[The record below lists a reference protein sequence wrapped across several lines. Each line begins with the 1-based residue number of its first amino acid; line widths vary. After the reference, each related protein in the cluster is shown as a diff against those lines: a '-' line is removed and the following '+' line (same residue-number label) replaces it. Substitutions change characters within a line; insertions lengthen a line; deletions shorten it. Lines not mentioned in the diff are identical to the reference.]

1 MLYFCSVVMMTA
13 RTIFIQQLKKEVN
26 MIELSWYENTVPFK
40 NEKKWYVH
48 SVQKQEMDIKAM
60 AQHMEEHNTPFS
72 AGTIEGILTDFVKC
86 IREQILN
93 GNTVKIDNLAIF
105 KLSIES
111 NGYDTFGNQDKDGRP
126 TAIAKVGEG
135 NAVVKS
141 AKLLSQATGKMM
153 RERLNLDVKFAWD
166 TETQAE
172 FDKLKKAAAGG
183 GTEEP
188 GTPDTPDKP
197 GPDDNEEWIGNGVG
211 ENGTQPDAPAGEA
224 K

>member
-1 MLYFCSVVMMTA
+1 
-13 RTIFIQQLKKEVN
+13 

-48 SVQKQEMDIKAM
+48 PVQKQEMNIQAM

-72 AGTIEGILTDFVKC
+72 AGTIEGILTDFVRC

-105 KLSIES
+105 KLSLES

-126 TAIAKVGEG
+126 TAIARVGEG

-153 RERLNLDVKFAWD
+153 REKLNLDVKFAWD

-172 FDKLKKAAAGG
+172 FDKLKKAAAEG

-188 GTPDTPDKP
+188 DKP
-197 GPDDNEEWIGNGVG
+197 GSGGSGLGESELG
-211 ENGTQPDAPAGEA
+211 ENGTQPDAQAGEA

>member
-1 MLYFCSVVMMTA
+1 
-13 RTIFIQQLKKEVN
+13 
-26 MIELSWYENTVPFK
+26 MIELSWYENTVP
-40 NEKKWYVH
+40 NSRDRKWYVH
-48 SVQKQEMDIKAM
+48 PVQKQEMNIKAM

-86 IREQILN
+86 LREQILN

-105 KLSIES
+105 KLSLES

-126 TAIAKVGEG
+126 TAIAKVGKG

-141 AKLLSQATGKMM
+141 AKLLSLATGKMM
-153 RERLNLDVKFAWD
+153 REQLNLDVKFAWD

-172 FDKLKKAAAGG
+172 FDKLKNSAAGG
-183 GTEEP
+183 GTEV
-188 GTPDTPDKP
+188 PDTPDIADRT
-197 GPDDNEEWIGNGVG
+197 GTGDNPEQTGNGAG
-211 ENGTQPDAPAGEA
+211 DSGKQPDAPAGEA

>member
-1 MLYFCSVVMMTA
+1 
-13 RTIFIQQLKKEVN
+13 
-26 MIELSWYENTVPFK
+26 MIELSWYENKVPFK

-72 AGTIEGILTDFVKC
+72 AGTIEGILTDFVRC

-105 KLSIES
+105 KLSLES
-111 NGYDTFGNQDKDGRP
+111 NSYDTFGNQDKDGRP

-153 RERLNLDVKFAWD
+153 REKLNLDVKFAWD

-172 FDKLKKAAAGG
+172 FDKLKKAAAEG

-188 GTPDTPDKP
+188 GKP
-197 GPDDNEEWIGNGVG
+197 GSGGSGDGGSELG

>member
-1 MLYFCSVVMMTA
+1 
-13 RTIFIQQLKKEVN
+13 

-105 KLSIES
+105 KLSVES

-141 AKLLSQATGKMM
+141 AKLLAQATGKMM
-153 RERLNLDVKFAWD
+153 RERLNLDVKFTWD
-166 TETQAE
+166 TETQTE
-172 FDKLKKAAAGG
+172 FDKLKKAAAGD

-188 GTPDTPDKP
+188 GKPDNP
-197 GPDDNEEWIGNGVG
+197 GPDDNDEWKGNGAG
-211 ENGTQPDAPAGEA
+211 ENGKQPDAPAGEA

>member
-1 MLYFCSVVMMTA
+1 
-13 RTIFIQQLKKEVN
+13 

-48 SVQKQEMDIKAM
+48 SVQKQEMDIEAM

-141 AKLLSQATGKMM
+141 AKLLAQATGKMM
-153 RERLNLDVKFAWD
+153 RERLNLDVKFTWD

-172 FDKLKKAAAGG
+172 FDKLKNAAAGG

>member
-1 MLYFCSVVMMTA
+1 
-13 RTIFIQQLKKEVN
+13 

-40 NEKKWYVH
+40 NERKWYVH
-48 SVQKQEMDIKAM
+48 SVQKQEMDIEAM

-153 RERLNLDVKFAWD
+153 RERLNLDVKFTWD

>member
-1 MLYFCSVVMMTA
+1 
-13 RTIFIQQLKKEVN
+13 
-26 MIELSWYENTVPFK
+26 MIELSWYENLNPLTK
-40 NEKKWYVH
+40 EKKWYVRQ
-48 SVQKQEMDIKAM
+48 VQKQEMDIKAM

-86 IREQILN
+86 LREQILN

-105 KLSIES
+105 KLSLES

-153 RERLNLDVKFAWD
+153 RERLNLDVKFTWD

-172 FDKLKKAAAGG
+172 LDKLKKAAAGDG
-183 GTEEP
+183 GATEKP
-188 GTPDTPDKP
+188 GTPDTP
-197 GPDDNEEWIGNGVG
+197 GSGDDNFEE
-211 ENGTQPDAPAGEA
+211 
-224 K
+224 